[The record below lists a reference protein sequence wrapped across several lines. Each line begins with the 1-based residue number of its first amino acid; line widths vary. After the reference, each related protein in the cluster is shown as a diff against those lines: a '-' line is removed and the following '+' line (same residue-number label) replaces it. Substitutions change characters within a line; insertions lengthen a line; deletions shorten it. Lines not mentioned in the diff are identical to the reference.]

1 MLSALFN
8 YNVNVTCIISVYW
21 VVSANFKG
29 KYRQVI
35 TLNGVF
41 VHFLLFLHV
50 LSDHISGY
58 AGKTLVFEK

>member
-21 VVSANFKG
+21 VVSANFIE

-41 VHFLLFLHV
+41 VHVFAILHQV
-50 LSDHISGY
+50 DL
-58 AGKTLVFEK
+58 